1 MKKKNIKIA
10 DTCTIYLVLKTTW
23 DTSLSSVQGNILPP
37 PFHEKKK
44 YELGSF
50 LLPGFSDLVFL
61 LTRATCSVLHSRE
74 IR

>member
-37 PFHEKKK
+37 PLHEKK
-44 YELGSF
+44 
-50 LLPGFSDLVFL
+50 
-61 LTRATCSVLHSRE
+61 
-74 IR
+74 I